1 MERALSSR
9 IRRSVFIG
17 LVLCLPGW
25 TALAAEGEGDAALR
39 PAQPQPKAEESLKP
53 VKPGFLAG
61 SVDTLDRVR
70 KDGKVAK
77 RMARYHWLDK
87 IALAQPEVIE
97 AITNHSGA
105 AKILASHPRIAEI
118 AEADHYL
125 CRRIT
130 KWKSAARVLA
140 ANTGVRNVVTLD
152 PEGIYRAIRRDRKVA
167 RILAKNP
174 RFDQMIAENPD
185 LGRYIAQ
192 FM

>member
-1 MERALSSR
+1 MKRALRSR

-17 LVLCLPGW
+17 LVLCLAGLP
-25 TALAAEGEGDAALR
+25 APAAGGDGDAALR
-39 PAQPQPKAEESLKP
+39 PAQPQPKAEEALKP

-97 AITNHSGA
+97 AITNHRGA
-105 AKILASHPRIAEI
+105 AKILASHPRIGEI

-140 ANTGVRNVVTLD
+140 ANTGVRNVITLD

>member
-17 LVLCLPGW
+17 LLLSLTGW
-25 TALAAEGEGDAALR
+25 TAPAAEGEDDSALR
-39 PAQPQPKAEESLKP
+39 PAQPQPQAVESLKP

-61 SVDTLDRVR
+61 SVDTLDRLR
-70 KDGKVAK
+70 KDGTVAK

-97 AITNHSGA
+97 AITNHSA
-105 AKILASHPRIAEI
+105 AARILASHPRIAEI

-130 KWKSAARVLA
+130 KWKSAARILA